1 MDYLSYIKKVIKN
14 ANHPASPEDVH
25 YKAACVFLLIF
36 NKDEPEIVFILK
48 SENDGYPWSNQV
60 ALPGGHI
67 DEDDKTP
74 IDAAYR
80 ELHEELNIDRHQ
92 VEFISSMGH
101 FQTINQRDIEVF
113 TGIWDEKG
121 AIKFDPYEIAEVIK
135 VPIKN
140 LVKTHKSNNY
150 HEVRPDFLKTV
161 YPAHDL
167 DSRFDIWGVT
177 ARIIYS
183 FIELICP
190 ETYKKGGVKTQ

>member
-1 MDYLSYIKKVIKN
+1 MNHLSHIKKVIKT
-14 ANHPASPEDVH
+14 ANHPAPPEGVH
-25 YKAACVFLLIF
+25 YQAACVFLLIF
-36 NKDEPEIVFILK
+36 NKDEPEIIFILK

-67 DEDDKTP
+67 DEDDNAP

-121 AIKFDPYEIAEVIK
+121 VIKFDPYEIADVIK
-135 VPIKN
+135 VPIKS
-140 LVKTHKSNNY
+140 LVKIHKSNNY
-150 HEVRPDFLKTV
+150 HKVRPDFLKTV
-161 YPAHDL
+161 YPVHDL

-190 ETYKKGGVKTQ
+190 DIQKRRS